1 MQLSTTHAGLMFAAC
16 SAVNSSTDG
25 LTLIGES
32 FSPAY
37 AIFSDV
43 VYTVFFTKYAL
54 DLPAEIEAQK
64 IYFLRKHDSVIKIYN
79 TLAAAQSLTSPVNF
93 ATSASGVSFGRGT
106 LFGVY
111 FPVKTYPP
119 FICWEIGAPTIS
131 DIACCP
137 PVPEVNTDCPNAGS
151 IVYGGAARALK
162 NFGYV
167 SPTGGTENSMVG
179 ALSSEPFTVSFPL
192 FRTGTATTW
201 NVAISQHFI
210 DYNPIH
216 SQPGL
221 WINLLPDIPYSGYPD
236 AVSLWYQA
244 SSTTFPTTTY
254 TRATD
259 YSALTDEQNYP
270 AMLAA
275 GLAPDTLTVTF
286 SGQLLPPPQIKVYLP
301 DAYFEHKSTPIDL
314 GLVEEVLTYDPDTL
328 TYWSDLKDYGGIPG
342 RLHFHIPNFYPSGSV
357 HFRDSGVKYEYQT
370 IGGGYLFS
378 GGFFPNA
385 MLNTG
390 EFNFYKTLDC
400 KDVVPPGGL
409 PEATRLKLFTARD
422 AYHGYPTGLA
432 LGTTWFDSRVMSNTD
447 PAWAF
452 HLAGN
457 DNRVN
462 AKIVIAYS
470 KWASGKF
477 LKSSNLGS
485 DLGAGTGTGSGNLDH
500 YRQSAYFI
508 QSVNSGAYVS
518 SLEV

>member
-1 MQLSTTHAGLMFAAC
+1 MFASC

-32 FSPAY
+32 FSPSY
-37 AIFSDV
+37 AISSDV

-64 IYFLRKHDSVIKIYN
+64 IYFLRRNDSVIKIYN

-93 ATSASGVSFGRGT
+93 ATSASGISFGRGT

-151 IVYGGAARALK
+151 IVYGGATRTLK

-167 SPTGGTENSMVG
+167 SPIRGTENNMIG
-179 ALSSEPFTVSFPL
+179 ALNSEPFTVSFPL
-192 FRTGTATTW
+192 FRTGDATTW
-201 NVAISQHFI
+201 NVAIGQHFI
-210 DYNPIH
+210 DYNPRH
-216 SQPGL
+216 NLPGL
-221 WINLLPDIPYSGYPD
+221 WIDLLPDIPYSGYPD
-236 AVSLWYQA
+236 GVSLWYQA

-259 YSALTDEQNYP
+259 YSTLTDEQNYP

-314 GLVEEVLTYDPDTL
+314 GLVEEVLTYDPNTL

-357 HFRDSGVKYEYQT
+357 HFRDSGVKYEYQS

-378 GGFFPNA
+378 GGFFPNE

-400 KDVVPPGGL
+400 VSVVPLGGNI
-409 PEATRLKLFTARD
+409 EATPLKLFTARD
-422 AYHGYPTGLA
+422 SYDGYPTGLA
-432 LGTTWFDSRVMSNTD
+432 LGTTWFDSRVISNTNSSWRSVY
-447 PAWAF
+447 AAEGF
-452 HLAGN
+452 Y

-477 LKSSNLGS
+477 LKSSDLGS
-485 DLGAGTGTGSGNLDH
+485 GFVGGTGSGYLDH

-508 QSVNSGAYVS
+508 QSVHPGAYVS

>member
-1 MQLSTTHAGLMFAAC
+1 MFAAC
-16 SAVNSSTDG
+16 SAVDSSTDG

-37 AIFSDV
+37 AVFPNI
-43 VYTVFFTKYAL
+43 VYPVFFTKYAL
-54 DLPAEIEAQK
+54 DLPVEIEAQK
-64 IYFLRKHDSVIKIYN
+64 IYFLRKHDLVIKIYN

-93 ATSASGVSFGRGT
+93 ATSASGISFGRGT

-151 IVYGGAARALK
+151 IVYGGATRTLK

-167 SPTGGTENSMVG
+167 SPIRGTENNMIG
-179 ALSSEPFTVSFPL
+179 ALNSEPFTVSFPL
-192 FRTGTATTW
+192 FRTGDATTW

-210 DYNPIH
+210 DYNPRH
-216 SQPGL
+216 NLPGL
-221 WINLLPDIPYSGYPD
+221 WIDLLPDIPYSGYPD
-236 AVSLWYQA
+236 GVSLWYQA

-259 YSALTDEQNYP
+259 YSTLTDEQNYP

-357 HFRDSGVKYEYQT
+357 HFRDSGVKYEYQS

-378 GGFFPNA
+378 GGFFPNE

-400 KDVVPPGGL
+400 VSVVPLGGNI
-409 PEATRLKLFTARD
+409 EATPLKLFTARD
-422 AYHGYPTGLA
+422 SYDGYPTGLA
-432 LGTTWFDSRVMSNTD
+432 LGTTWFDSRVVSNTSS
-447 PAWAF
+447 AF
-452 HLAGN
+452 RSVYGTSGFY

-477 LKSSNLGS
+477 LKSSDLGS
-485 DLGAGTGTGSGNLDH
+485 GFVGGTGSGYLDH

-508 QSVNSGAYVS
+508 QSVHPGAYVS